1 MSDPKSDFRVVIIG
15 AGMSGI
21 LSVIKLREM
30 GITNLTVY
38 EKAEKLG
45 GTWRDNNYPGVAC
58 DVPSHLYSYSFAPNP
73 DWSHRFSPGAEIQ
86 TYLESVAADH
96 AVEDSVIYGVEVT
109 ELKHQDGR
117 WRITT
122 DDGRQDQ
129 ADVVIAA
136 TGVLHHPAW
145 PDIAG
150 LHDFAGQLMHTAR
163 WDSSVDL
170 EGLRVGI
177 IGTGSSAIQTVPT
190 IVDHVDHLT
199 LFQRTAQWVMPQENP
214 AYTEEERASFRSDPS
229 TAAALHDEISELF
242 ANGFSNA
249 VVDADSEL
257 LHMIEETCRLNLEES
272 VTDPVLREQLR
283 PDYRAACKR
292 LVISPNF
299 YEGIQKPNAS
309 LVTETITEVEP
320 NGVRTVDGQFHELD
334 VLIVA
339 TGFQV
344 DRFLRPIDVVNPEG
358 LHLSEAWA
366 KRPNAYL
373 SVAVPGFPNLFMLNG
388 PNGPV
393 GNFSLIEVA
402 ELQFA
407 YFAQLIELL
416 RSGEAEALS
425 PTFEATEAFEGE
437 RVEQA
442 KKTVWATGCRS
453 WYLDDRGVPAAWPW
467 TFQKFRQAMKEPN
480 LAHYRFN

>member
-1 MSDPKSDFRVVIIG
+1 MNTASTDFRVVIIG

>member
-1 MSDPKSDFRVVIIG
+1 MNTASTDFRVVIIG

-163 WDSSVDL
+163 WHSSVDL

>member
-1 MSDPKSDFRVVIIG
+1 
-15 AGMSGI
+15 
-21 LSVIKLREM
+21 
-30 GITNLTVY
+30 
-38 EKAEKLG
+38 
-45 GTWRDNNYPGVAC
+45 
-58 DVPSHLYSYSFAPNP
+58 
-73 DWSHRFSPGAEIQ
+73 
-86 TYLESVAADH
+86 
-96 AVEDSVIYGVEVT
+96 
-109 ELKHQDGR
+109 
-117 WRITT
+117 
-122 DDGRQDQ
+122 
-129 ADVVIAA
+129 
-136 TGVLHHPAW
+136 
-145 PDIAG
+145 
-150 LHDFAGQLMHTAR
+150 
-163 WDSSVDL
+163 
-170 EGLRVGI
+170 VGI

-190 IVDHVDHLT
+190 IVDQVAHLT

-214 AYTEEERASFRSDPS
+214 AYTEEERASFRDDPS
-229 TAAALHDEISELF
+229 TAAALHDKISELF

-309 LVTETITEVEP
+309 LVTETITEVEA
-320 NGVRTVDGQFHELD
+320 NGVRTADRQYHELD

-344 DRFLRPIDVVNPEG
+344 DRFLRPIDVINPDG

-366 KRPNAYL
+366 QRPNAYL

-407 YFAQLIELL
+407 YFAQLIEVL
-416 RSGEAEALS
+416 RSGQAMALS
-425 PTFEATEAFEGE
+425 PTVEATEGFEDA

-467 TFQKFRQAMKEPN
+467 TFQKFRDAMTQPD
-480 LAHYRFN
+480 LAHYQKK